1 MPAAVAPAEPEY
13 SQGMATSSAVQSRR
27 KRGARKKS
35 VWRGWRALLPL
46 VLGMIVTPFTIR
58 LAGILALEGPKA
70 FALLYPWVIALR
82 SPALHFPADLVG
94 SSSEWMLYLQF
105 PLYGLLMTLTFRAGR
120 YLRAFIIGLIAHFAG
135 LVAVLLLAYLG
146 R

>member
-1 MPAAVAPAEPEY
+1 
-13 SQGMATSSAVQSRR
+13 MASSSAVQTRR
-27 KRGARKKS
+27 QRGGQKKS
-35 VWRGWRALLPL
+35 VWSGWRALLPL
-46 VLGMIVTPFTIR
+46 VLGIVLTPFTIR
-58 LAGILALEGPKA
+58 LASVVALEGPKA

-105 PLYGLLMTLTFRAGR
+105 PIYGLLGTLTWHAGK
-120 YLRAFIIGLIAHFAG
+120 YLRAFVVALIAHFSG
-135 LVAVLLLAYLG
+135 LLAVVLLAYLG

>member
-1 MPAAVAPAEPEY
+1 MRGDFPARCAEY
-13 SQGMATSSAVQSRR
+13 SQAMPSSSSVQTRR
-27 KRGARKKS
+27 KRSAPKKS
-35 VWRGWRALLPL
+35 AWSGWGSLLPL
-46 VLGMIVTPFTIR
+46 VIGIVITPFTIR
-58 LAGILALEGPKA
+58 FASVLALEGPKA

-105 PLYGLLMTLTFRAGR
+105 PIYGLLMTLTFRAGK
-120 YLRAFIIGLIAHFAG
+120 YLRAFIIGLAVHFAG
-135 LVAVLLLAYLG
+135 LFAVVMLAYLG